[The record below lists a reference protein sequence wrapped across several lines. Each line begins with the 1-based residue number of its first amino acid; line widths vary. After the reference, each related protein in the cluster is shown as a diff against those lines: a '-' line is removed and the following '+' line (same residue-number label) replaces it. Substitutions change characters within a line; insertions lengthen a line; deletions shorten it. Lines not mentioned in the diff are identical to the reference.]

1 MSPRIE
7 RLTGLQKMLPLV
19 GLSFWQA
26 WWMCTSTTDVVS
38 GPHQYGIGAVSLLLV
53 TTLVGYALLSLGAP
67 RFAPYSCT
75 RSFALTGAGGFAG
88 TLLVS
93 VTTHVF
99 LPQAA
104 GVAIMFAGSVVI
116 ALANA
121 LLLLMWGERWGT
133 LAAGDVGR
141 QLCISFASAFALYF
155 LVAWLPTAVGIAVN
169 ACFPPL
175 SAVALAVSQ
184 AEPRRTE
191 PVAPVALKMR
201 PVALALTS
209 IFAFSVAYG
218 CIQHVAGGGIDRGGH
233 GILSAMAI
241 AGLLTV
247 CLALYMVVRSR
258 AGNPFSF
265 YRPIVPTVACGMIV
279 CAMVPPDL
287 SYLGNGL
294 LIFGIYCLDM
304 FIMFSTTDLAYRARL
319 PIAAIFG
326 ATVVV
331 ARAGTWLG
339 TLAGTG
345 IARSVVP
352 DHPGAATATVLAL
365 ACVAVVAGTGFFN
378 ESDLRSIYQ
387 PEAKPHVPDLDERCD
402 QIGASA
408 GLSARELDVMRLL
421 ARGRSVAVIS
431 EALGIAPGT
440 VKHHASNTYRKL
452 GVYDRQGLIDVVAGD
467 PGEGSAPA
475 AGTDRA

>member
-1 MSPRIE
+1 MGLGIG

-38 GPHQYGIGAVSLLLV
+38 GPRQYGMGAVGLLLV
-53 TTLVGYALLSLGAP
+53 TTLVGYALLALCAP

-75 RSFALTGAGGFAG
+75 RSFAFTGAGGFAG

-93 VTTHVF
+93 VATHTL
-99 LPQAA
+99 LPHAA
-104 GVAIMFAGSVVI
+104 GVAVMLAGSVVI

-141 QLCISFASAFALYF
+141 QLCISFAFAFALYF
-155 LVAWLPTAVGIAVN
+155 LVAWLPTAVGIALN

-184 AEPRRTE
+184 AEPCRTE
-191 PVAPVALKMR
+191 PVAPVALKVR
-201 PVALALTS
+201 TVALALAG

-218 CIQHVAGGGIDRGGH
+218 CTQRVARTGAEGS

-247 CLALYMVVRSR
+247 CLALYMVARGKV
-258 AGNPFSF
+258 GNPFSF
-265 YRPIVPTVACGMIV
+265 YRPIVPFVACGMIV
-279 CAMVPPDL
+279 CAMLPADL
-287 SYLGNGL
+287 SFLGNGL

-319 PIAAIFG
+319 PIAAVFG

-331 ARAGTWLG
+331 ARTGTWIG
-339 TLAGTG
+339 TLAGTY
-345 IARSVVP
+345 IALSVVP
-352 DHPGAATATVLAL
+352 DHPGAAVSTMLAL
-365 ACVAVVAGTGFFN
+365 ACVAVVAGTVFFN
-378 ESDLRSIYQ
+378 EGDLRSVYQ
-387 PEAKPHVPDLDERCD
+387 PEAKPHVPDLDERCN

-467 PGEGSAPA
+467 AGEKKQAPGQK
-475 AGTDRA
+475 AGCA